1 MEAEDDMDSA
11 PLVLSPGKRPRL
23 SDQLYS
29 QILEQIVSGRLS
41 EGSRLPPEKEI
52 CEMFG
57 VSRPVVRDALL
68 RLRSDGLVQS
78 RQGSGTFI
86 QRRPAKRLSDFG
98 GMDQVPEFLRV
109 LELRMPVESEAARL
123 AAERRTAAQL
133 RKIEDAHRQMER
145 DAEAGNI
152 PAEPDAAFHNAI
164 AAATGNDKFLSLSRS
179 IQSSISS
186 FRTVASNVTRTGPRK
201 RIVQV
206 LSEHTMILEAIQ
218 SRETEAARIAMMFHL
233 ERARRRVTDRSEDS

>member
-109 LELRMPVESEAARL
+109 LELRMPVRIRSRQAG
-123 AAERRTAAQL
+123 RRAPYSCTAT
-133 RKIEDAHRQMER
+133 K
-145 DAEAGNI
+145 N
-152 PAEPDAAFHNAI
+152 
-164 AAATGNDKFLSLSRS
+164 
-179 IQSSISS
+179 
-186 FRTVASNVTRTGPRK
+186 
-201 RIVQV
+201 
-206 LSEHTMILEAIQ
+206 
-218 SRETEAARIAMMFHL
+218 
-233 ERARRRVTDRSEDS
+233 